1 MNQLHKKIIQFWFQG
16 LQSARISKRRGR
28 LAWYSDV
35 NSRPRNIIHLLVY
48 CTEILINQENLRK
61 LVAEMCE
68 TVKLKEFLVLEEQ
81 VRFFYIFWLYDH
93 ILIAFSQSLNDPDPT
108 IQKKKKQD
116 PKLEMYRTDSCKFS
130 KIVLTNATEICLP
143 EPSFFYL
150 QIVF

>member
-1 MNQLHKKIIQFWFQG
+1 M
-16 LQSARISKRRGR
+16 
-28 LAWYSDV
+28 
-35 NSRPRNIIHLLVY
+35 LVY

-81 VRFFYIFWLYDH
+81 VRFFDIFWLYVH

-130 KIVLTNATEICLP
+130 KIVLTNATEICLQ